1 MRLCGGML
9 GQAEPRGWPRERVV
23 GRPHSL
29 SCWALV
35 ELLPVRQ
42 LRGECQIQIAKKKKK
57 NKKKEQKRESKDK
70 SDGCNLAL
78 ELGEESQGGAIVT
91 LG

>member
-1 MRLCGGML
+1 M
-9 GQAEPRGWPRERVV
+9 
-23 GRPHSL
+23 
-29 SCWALV
+29 
-35 ELLPVRQ
+35 RQ